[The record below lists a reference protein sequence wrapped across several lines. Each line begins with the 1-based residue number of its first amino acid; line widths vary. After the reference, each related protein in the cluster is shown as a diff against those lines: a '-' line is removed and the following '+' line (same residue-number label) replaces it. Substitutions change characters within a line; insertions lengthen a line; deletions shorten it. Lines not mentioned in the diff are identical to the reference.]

1 MKIKSLLFALLLV
14 NTAVAQDRFPQL
26 GENDWGWWRGP
37 LHNGVAPAN
46 TLPPV
51 MWDDA
56 TNVKWKSEIPGRGH
70 SSPIVVG
77 DRGYLTSA
85 DETKLTQH
93 VFCYSRSDGKLIWNT
108 LMHQGDFDH
117 NNKKNS
123 FASGSVSCDGE
134 KLYVSF
140 FRDLKVITSALDL
153 EGKRIW
159 EHTFEGFRSHQ
170 GFGCSPLL
178 YKDMAII
185 AIDNK
190 GTGGGALIALDRET
204 GEEIWRTG
212 RPQLPNYVSPVIYNI
227 NGKDQI
233 FMAGCNLLASYD
245 PMTGKVNWQKEGTTE
260 EVVGNVA
267 TDGEY
272 IFSSG
277 GYPKR
282 ETWCW
287 KADGSG
293 DLVWK
298 NTVRTYVPSMLVLK
312 THLFTV
318 TDDSIGYMWNKKTG
332 EEIWKQRLSG
342 GFSASPIL
350 ANGHIYVSS
359 ETGTTWVFKP
369 KDDGVEL
376 ISKNQL
382 GTGHMATPAFSGKQ
396 VFLRAIDESGAVRKE
411 WLVCIEAE

>member
-1 MKIKSLLFALLLV
+1 MKIKTAILFLLLASTV
-14 NTAVAQDRFPQL
+14 LAQERFPTL
-26 GENDWGWWRGP
+26 KKTDWGWWRGP
-37 LHNGVAPAN
+37 NHNGVAPPNAK
-46 TLPPV
+46 PPV
-51 MWDDA
+51 EWDDKS
-56 TNVKWKSEIPGRGH
+56 NVKWKAEIPGRGH

-77 DRGYLTSA
+77 DRVYLTSA
-85 DETKLTQH
+85 DESKMTQY
-93 VFCYSRSDGKLIWNT
+93 VLCYSKTDGELVWNT
-108 LMHQGDFDH
+108 LMHQGNFDH

-140 FRDLKVITSALDL
+140 FRDLKVITSALELD
-153 EGKRIW
+153 GKKVW
-159 EHTFEGFRSHQ
+159 EHTFDGFKSHQ

-178 YKDMAII
+178 YKNMAII

-212 RPQLPNYVSPVIYNI
+212 RPQIPNYVSPVIYNI
-227 NGKDQI
+227 NGEDQI
-233 FMAGCNLLASYD
+233 FMAGCNLIASYD
-245 PMTGKVNWQKEGTTE
+245 PMSGKVNWQKEGTTE

-267 TDGEY
+267 TDGNL

-293 DLVWK
+293 DLIWK
-298 NTVRTYVPSMLVLK
+298 NTVRTYVPSMLVLNA
-312 THLFTV
+312 HLFTV
-318 TDDSIGYMWNKKTG
+318 TDDSIGYMWDKNTG

-359 ETGTTWVFKP
+359 EAGTTWVFKP
-369 KDDGVEL
+369 KADGVEL
-376 ISKNQL
+376 VSKNQL
-382 GTGHMATPAFSGKQ
+382 GTGHMATPAFSGNQ
-396 VFLRAIDESGAVRKE
+396 IFLRTIDESGASRRE
-411 WLVCIEAE
+411 WLICIE

>member
-1 MKIKSLLFALLLV
+1 MKIKTAILFLLLASTV
-14 NTAVAQDRFPQL
+14 LAQERFPTL
-26 GENDWGWWRGP
+26 KKTDWGWWRGP
-37 LHNGVAPAN
+37 NHNGVAPPNAK
-46 TLPPV
+46 PPV
-51 MWDDA
+51 EWDDKS
-56 TNVKWKSEIPGRGH
+56 NVKWKAEIPGRGH

-77 DRGYLTSA
+77 DRVYLTSA
-85 DETKLTQH
+85 DESKMTQY
-93 VFCYSRSDGKLIWNT
+93 VLCYSKTDGELVWNT
-108 LMHQGDFDH
+108 LMHQGNFDH

-140 FRDLKVITSALDL
+140 FRDLKVITSALALD
-153 EGKRIW
+153 GKKVW
-159 EHTFEGFRSHQ
+159 EHTFDGFKSHQ

-178 YKDMAII
+178 YKNMAII

-212 RPQLPNYVSPVIYNI
+212 RPQIPNYVSPVIYNI
-227 NGKDQI
+227 NGEDQI
-233 FMAGCNLLASYD
+233 FMAGCNLIASYD
-245 PMTGKVNWQKEGTTE
+245 PMSGKVNWQKEGTTE

-267 TDGEY
+267 TDGNL

-293 DLVWK
+293 DLIWK
-298 NTVRTYVPSMLVLK
+298 NTVRTYVPSMLVLNA
-312 THLFTV
+312 HLFTV
-318 TDDSIGYMWNKKTG
+318 TDDSIGYMWDKNTG

-359 ETGTTWVFKP
+359 EAGTTWVFKP
-369 KDDGVEL
+369 KADGVEL
-376 ISKNQL
+376 VSKNQL
-382 GTGHMATPAFSGKQ
+382 GTGHMATPAFSGNQ
-396 VFLRAIDESGAVRKE
+396 IFLRRIDESGASRRE
-411 WLVCIEAE
+411 WLICIE

>member
-1 MKIKSLLFALLLV
+1 MKIKTAILFLLLASTV
-14 NTAVAQDRFPQL
+14 LAQERFPTL
-26 GENDWGWWRGP
+26 KKTDWGWWRGP
-37 LHNGVAPAN
+37 NHNGVAPPNAK
-46 TLPPV
+46 PPV
-51 MWDDA
+51 EWDDKS
-56 TNVKWKSEIPGRGH
+56 NVKWKAEIPGRGH

-77 DRGYLTSA
+77 DRVYLTSA
-85 DETKLTQH
+85 DESKMTQY
-93 VFCYSRSDGKLIWNT
+93 VLCYSKTDGELVWNT
-108 LMHQGDFDH
+108 LMHQGNFDH

-140 FRDLKVITSALDL
+140 FRDLKVITSALALD
-153 EGKRIW
+153 GKKVW
-159 EHTFEGFRSHQ
+159 EHTFDGFKSHQ

-178 YKDMAII
+178 YKNMAII

-212 RPQLPNYVSPVIYNI
+212 RPQIPNYVSPVIYNI
-227 NGKDQI
+227 NGEDQI
-233 FMAGCNLLASYD
+233 FMAGCNLIASYD
-245 PMTGKVNWQKEGTTE
+245 PMSGKVNWQKEGTTE

-267 TDGEY
+267 TDGKL

-293 DLVWK
+293 DLIWK
-298 NTVRTYVPSMLVLK
+298 NTVRTYVPSMLVLNA
-312 THLFTV
+312 HLFTV
-318 TDDSIGYMWNKKTG
+318 TDDSIGYMWDKNTG

-359 ETGTTWVFKP
+359 EAGTTWVFKP
-369 KDDGVEL
+369 KADGVEL
-376 ISKNQL
+376 VSKNQL
-382 GTGHMATPAFSGKQ
+382 GTGHMATPAFSGNQ
-396 VFLRAIDESGAVRKE
+396 IFLRTIDESGTSRRE
-411 WLVCIEAE
+411 WLICIE

>member
-1 MKIKSLLFALLLV
+1 MKIKTAILFLLLASTV
-14 NTAVAQDRFPQL
+14 LAQERFPTL
-26 GENDWGWWRGP
+26 KKTDWGWWRGP
-37 LHNGVAPAN
+37 NHNGVAPPNAK
-46 TLPPV
+46 PPV
-51 MWDDA
+51 EWDDKS
-56 TNVKWKSEIPGRGH
+56 NVKWKAEIPGRGH

-77 DRGYLTSA
+77 DRVYLTSA
-85 DETKLTQH
+85 DESKMTQY
-93 VFCYSRSDGKLIWNT
+93 VLCYSKTDGELVWNT
-108 LMHQGDFDH
+108 LMHQGNFDH

-140 FRDLKVITSALDL
+140 FRDLKVITSALALD
-153 EGKRIW
+153 GKKVW
-159 EHTFEGFRSHQ
+159 EHTFDGFKSHQ

-178 YKDMAII
+178 YKNMAII

-212 RPQLPNYVSPVIYNI
+212 RPQIPNYVSPVIYNI
-227 NGKDQI
+227 NGEDQI
-233 FMAGCNLLASYD
+233 FMAGCNLIASYD
-245 PMTGKVNWQKEGTTE
+245 PMSGKVNWQKEGTTE

-267 TDGEY
+267 TDGNL

-293 DLVWK
+293 DLIWK
-298 NTVRTYVPSMLVLK
+298 NTVRTYVPSMLVLNA
-312 THLFTV
+312 HLFTV
-318 TDDSIGYMWNKKTG
+318 TDDSIGYMWDKNTG

-359 ETGTTWVFKP
+359 EAGTTWVFKP
-369 KDDGVEL
+369 KADGVEL
-376 ISKNQL
+376 VSKNQL
-382 GTGHMATPAFSGKQ
+382 GTGHMATPAFSGNQ
-396 VFLRAIDESGAVRKE
+396 IFLRTIDESGASRRE
-411 WLVCIEAE
+411 WLICIE